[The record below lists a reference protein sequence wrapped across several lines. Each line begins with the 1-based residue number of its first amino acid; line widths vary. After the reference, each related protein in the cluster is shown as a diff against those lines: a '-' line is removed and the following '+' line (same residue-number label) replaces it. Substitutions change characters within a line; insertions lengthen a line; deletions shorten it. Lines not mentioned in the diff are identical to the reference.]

1 MRKFFQFIGFMIFG
15 LFIFGLFTMGSAI
28 SNLVGNGGTASVG
41 KNSVLLLQLDGVILD
56 GQKFL
61 KDLRKYRELP
71 EIKGVLIQVNSPGGV
86 VGPSQEIY
94 SEIKKTREVYKKP
107 VVVSGSG
114 LVASGA
120 FYAAMGADK
129 IITNPGTLM
138 GSIGVIM
145 EFANLSKLYDWAKI
159 QRYVV
164 KTGQYKDTGAE
175 YREMREDE
183 KKLLTTLMD
192 DVLVQFKTAISQS
205 RNMPMNK
212 VTQYAD
218 GRIFTGQQAVE
229 LGFADQIGTLSDAT
243 EVIGE
248 LSGLGKKPEVFEAP
262 ADRESILQLL
272 TSSADSKTGL
282 DAISAIK
289 KSMRLLGQP
298 LFIMPG
304 VWLE

>member
-1 MRKFFQFIGFMIFG
+1 MRKFFQIIGFIVFCLFVLG
-15 LFIFGLFTMGSAI
+15 LFSIGSGLS
-28 SNLVGNGGTASVG
+28 SLVGKEKKLGSD
-41 KNSVLLLQLDGVILD
+41 SVLMLELDGVILD
-56 GQKFL
+56 GKKFL
-61 KDLRKYRELP
+61 KDLRKYRALDEV
-71 EIKGVLIQVNSPGGV
+71 KGILVQMNSPGGV

-94 SEIKKTREVYKKP
+94 SELKKTREVYKKP

-129 IITNPGTLM
+129 VITNPGTLM

-164 KTGQYKDTGAE
+164 KTGAYKDTGAE

-192 DVLVQFKTAISQS
+192 DVLMQFKTAISQG
-205 RNMPMNK
+205 RNMPMDK

-218 GRIFTGQQAVE
+218 GRIFTGKEAVE
-229 LGFADQIGTLSDAT
+229 LGFADQVGTLSDAI

-248 LSGLGKKPEVFEAP
+248 LSGLGKNPEIFEAP
-262 ADRESILQLL
+262 KEHESVLEFLMDGAESRL
-272 TSSADSKTGL
+272 KLNPVESV
-282 DAISAIK
+282 
-289 KSMRLLGQP
+289 KSTMKLMGQP
-298 LFIMPG
+298 LFILPG
-304 VWLE
+304 VWIE